1 MSEESLVPMALSV
14 EKVRQ
19 EMLRGLILPRDIV
32 NEALKTTAGKLKAK
46 ETKFF
51 AHKGV
56 VVSQKEVDDHTT
68 QLAAADQ
75 IFSLAGLYARE
86 RMAAP
91 QAPSVILE
99 VDSKTGVIRLVVGSG
114 GQALTAPLEG
124 LVSNPSLVEA
134 SPAEAFIGAP
144 AEVVA
149 LAVRPRKIPL
159 PASFYRIILDEIVE

>member
-1 MSEESLVPMALSV
+1 MSDDRPLSLSV
-14 EKVRQ
+14 ELVRQ
-19 EMLRGLILPRDIV
+19 EMMRGILIPRDLV
-32 NEALKTTAGKLKAK
+32 NKALKKTADKLDAM

-56 VVSQKEVDDHTT
+56 VVSERVVEDHTT

-75 IFSLAGLYARE
+75 IYSLSGLYARE
-86 RMAAP
+86 RMATLGPPTVA
-91 QAPSVILE
+91 LE
-99 VDSKTGVIRLVVGSG
+99 VDSRTGVIRLVVGSDR
-114 GQALTAPLEG
+114 QAFAAPPEE
-124 LVSNPSLVEA
+124 SSPSLVEA
-134 SPAEAFIGAP
+134 SAAEAFVEAS